1 MKTRENRREWSETM
15 TYDTATAYGCVA
27 YRIMKYE
34 GKEQSEEYLGLL
46 MEILYDFYSER
57 EIQKICLSD
66 IQLDSYDAVVNDY
79 KIKQQLNE

>member
-1 MKTRENRREWSETM
+1 M
-15 TYDTATAYGCVA
+15 THDTATAYGCVA
-27 YRIMKYE
+27 YRIMKNE
-34 GKEQSEEYLGLL
+34 GSEQSEEYLGLL

-66 IQLDSYDAVVNDY
+66 IQFDSYDVLVNGH